1 MIHHKTHWDLII
13 VGAGALGTFHALFAL
28 RKGLNVLLLEK
39 DLRPVEAT
47 VRNFGQVIPSGMVE
61 DEWFDYGKVS
71 LETYLSIQAEFDIS
85 VRQNGSTYLASTEE
99 ELAILHEKAD
109 FYDLTGYSPIRFT
122 AAECIRKLPAVKS
135 DYCKGGLYFPQ
146 EISIEPQI
154 MIHRLHE
161 YLIAKYD
168 LDYRPSTPV
177 KECIINQNSCE
188 VIDTMGN
195 RYKAGRIMICNGRD
209 FKFLLPELFLKSE
222 LELVKLQMLSTYPM
236 PHVKLPGSILSGL
249 SIRRYGAFK
258 SCKTYTNL
266 KPVENEAQLKK
277 WGVHILF
284 KQAIDGSIIIGDSH
298 EYADVSTADTLD
310 YTNDEVL
317 NQLILTEARKILD
330 LPSWKIQTTW
340 NGYYCQS
347 KNAEIFN
354 QVIDSK
360 INIVTGIGGKGMTTS
375 CGYASGNIEKI
386 FG

>member
-28 RKGLNVLLLEK
+28 KKGLSVLLLEK

-61 DEWFDYGKVS
+61 DKWFGYGKVS
-71 LETYLSIQAEFDIS
+71 LETYLDIQAEFDIS
-85 VRQNGSTYLASTEE
+85 VRKNGSTYLASTPG

-109 FYDLTGYSPIRFT
+109 WYDQIGYKSERLT
-122 AAECIRKLPAVKS
+122 AAECLKRLPVVVPE
-135 DYCKGGLYFPQ
+135 YCLGGLYFPQ
-146 EISIEPQI
+146 EISIEPGV

-177 KECIINQNSCE
+177 KECLTGQNTCE

-195 RYKAGRIMICNGRD
+195 RYKAGKIMICNGRD
-209 FKFLLPELFLKSE
+209 FKFLLPELFLKSD

-236 PHVKLPGSILSGL
+236 PHVKLAGSILSGL

-258 SCKTYTNL
+258 SCKSYHDL
-266 KPVENEAQLKK
+266 KPVENEAELKK

-310 YTNDEVL
+310 FGNDDVL
-317 NQLILTEARKILD
+317 NKLMLTEARKILD
-330 LPSWKIQTTW
+330 LPSWKIQRTW
-340 NGYYCQS
+340 NGFYSQS

-354 QVIDSK
+354 QLIDSRVHV
-360 INIVTGIGGKGMTTS
+360 VTGIGGKGMTTS
-375 CGYASGNIEKI
+375 CGFASENIDSI

>member
-61 DEWFDYGKVS
+61 HEWFDYGKVS

-109 FYDLTGYSPIRFT
+109 FYDHTGYSPVRLT

-177 KECIINQNSCE
+177 KECIVNQNSCE
-188 VIDTMGN
+188 VTDTMGN

-209 FKFLLPELFLKSE
+209 FKFLLPELFLKSD
-222 LELVKLQMLSTYPM
+222 QPIRCRMLSY
-236 PHVKLPGSILSGL
+236 
-249 SIRRYGAFK
+249 
-258 SCKTYTNL
+258 
-266 KPVENEAQLKK
+266 
-277 WGVHILF
+277 
-284 KQAIDGSIIIGDSH
+284 QAVFCQDSQ
-298 EYADVSTADTLD
+298 YAD
-310 YTNDEVL
+310 
-317 NQLILTEARKILD
+317 
-330 LPSWKIQTTW
+330 
-340 NGYYCQS
+340 
-347 KNAEIFN
+347 
-354 QVIDSK
+354 
-360 INIVTGIGGKGMTTS
+360 TGLLKVVRRI
-375 CGYASGNIEKI
+375 
-386 FG
+386 